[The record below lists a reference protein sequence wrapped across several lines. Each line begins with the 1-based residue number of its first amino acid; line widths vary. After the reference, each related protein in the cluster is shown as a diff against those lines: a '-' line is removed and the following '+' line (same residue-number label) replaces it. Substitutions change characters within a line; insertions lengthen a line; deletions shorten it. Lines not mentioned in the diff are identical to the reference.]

1 MSALVGGISISI
13 LFPFPMTCD
22 FKHILVSSFAR
33 LDGVSL
39 KQNKR
44 VVIYGFSLYRL
55 AFKVIDVS
63 AALPYIVKDLQVL
76 YGLDIE
82 LAFHQNQL
90 GF

>member
-1 MSALVGGISISI
+1 MDL
-13 LFPFPMTCD
+13 
-22 FKHILVSSFAR
+22 
-33 LDGVSL
+33 
-39 KQNKR
+39 
-44 VVIYGFSLYRL
+44 SLYRL

-90 GF
+90 RF